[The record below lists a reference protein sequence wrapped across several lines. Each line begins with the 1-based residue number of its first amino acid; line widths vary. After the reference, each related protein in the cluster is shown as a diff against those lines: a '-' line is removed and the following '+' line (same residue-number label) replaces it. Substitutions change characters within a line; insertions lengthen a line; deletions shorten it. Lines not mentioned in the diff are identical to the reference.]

1 VLIDLHNHTRP
12 LSHDSLITADDL
24 IAAAKERGLDAVCLT
39 EHDFFWD
46 EDEARNLS
54 KRHDFP
60 AIPGVELN
68 TEDGHFV
75 AFGLDKWVYGM
86 HRTDELA
93 ALVEKAAG
101 TLIAAHP
108 YRRQLPFEL
117 KTEGDWSDA
126 MERAIANPAYAHVS
140 AMETFN
146 GRGSERENAFAT
158 ELCERL
164 ELRKVAASDSHEL
177 TDIGTCATE
186 FSCQISTVED
196 LIAELVA
203 GRFEPVVMHSGERRV
218 Q

>member
-1 VLIDLHNHTRP
+1 MLIDLHTHTRP
-12 LSHDSLITADDL
+12 LSHDSLITGDDL
-24 IAAAKERGLDAVCLT
+24 IVAAKERGLDAVCLT

-46 EDEARNLS
+46 VAEARALS
-54 KRHDFP
+54 IRHDFTV
-60 AIPGVELN
+60 IPGVELN

-86 HRTDELA
+86 HRTSELA
-93 ALVEKAAG
+93 ALIGEASGA
-101 TLIAAHP
+101 LIAAHP

-117 KTEGDWSDA
+117 RTEGNWSDA
-126 MERAIANPAYAHVS
+126 MERATANPAYAHVS

-146 GRGSERENAFAT
+146 GRGSERENAFAAD
-158 ELCERL
+158 LCKRL
-164 ELRKVAASDSHEL
+164 ALRRVAASDSHEL

-186 FSCQISTVED
+186 FSRQISTVED
-196 LIAELVA
+196 LVSELRA

>member
-1 VLIDLHNHTRP
+1 MLIDLHNHTRP

-24 IAAAKERGLDAVCLT
+24 IVAAKERGLDAVCLT

-46 EDEARNLS
+46 VDEARSLS

-60 AIPGVELN
+60 AFPGVELN

-75 AFGLDKWVYGM
+75 TFGIDKWVYGM

-93 ALVEKAAG
+93 AMVDKASG
-101 TLIAAHP
+101 VLIAAHP

-126 MERAIANPAYAHVS
+126 MERAAANPAYAHVR

-164 ELRKVAASDSHEL
+164 QLRKVAASDAHEL

-186 FSCQISTVED
+186 FSRQVSTVED
-196 LIAELVA
+196 LVAELVA
-203 GRFEPVVMHSGERRV
+203 GRFEPVVMHSGDRRV

>member
-12 LSHDSLITADDL
+12 LSHDSLLTADDL
-24 IAAAKERGLDAVCLT
+24 IVAAKDRGLDAVCLT

-46 EDEARNLS
+46 VDEARALS

-75 AFGLDKWVYGM
+75 VFGLDKWVYGM
-86 HRTDELA
+86 HRTAELVA
-93 ALVEKAAG
+93 MVKEAG
-101 TLIAAHP
+101 GAVIAAHP

-117 KTEGDWSDA
+117 RAEGDWSEQLD
-126 MERAIANPAYAHVS
+126 RAAANPAYTHAT

-146 GRGSERENAFAT
+146 GRGSKRENAFAA

-164 ELRKVAASDSHEL
+164 DMRRVAASDSHEL
-177 TDIGTCATE
+177 SDIGTCATE
-186 FSCQISTVED
+186 FSRDVSTVEE
-196 LIAELVA
+196 LVAELTA
-203 GRFEPVVMHSGERRV
+203 GRFEPVVMHSGQRRV